1 MRKQSSNIYTGNA
14 HVELGLVKT
23 MEQKVAKHPHEV
35 EQSHH
40 QSSESK
46 ALPFLCCYPHV
57 AVEI

>member
-35 EQSHH
+35 EQSH
-40 QSSESK
+40 
-46 ALPFLCCYPHV
+46 PHV